1 MKNAFH
7 QVYTNIARE
16 FRGTK
21 GGAMGR
27 GIRCILALGLCVAT
41 SVFADPWMKG
51 QAETSLR
58 YLLKNV
64 SAPGTAAG
72 SVIASPSRG
81 EPMEANYFYFWVRDA
96 ALVMTSVV
104 ELYRSETDA
113 TKKADYATKLED
125 YIKFSRQNQLTANP
139 SDRSPSGRLGEPK
152 FNVDG
157 SAYNSPWGRPQNDGP
172 ALRAI
177 ALIQLANQ
185 WFAEGREQEVRDK
198 LYDSKSPTA
207 SVVKQDLEFVAHHW
221 KETSFD
227 IWEEISGQHFYTRIV
242 HRRAL
247 VEGAKLAD
255 KLGDTGAASFYRQQI
270 KPLEAAIESHWDA
283 RRGLILPTLDRD
295 QGIDY
300 KTSDMD
306 MAVLLGVMHAQGG
319 DGYYS
324 LSDSRVLASMEKYIR
339 RFNVIY
345 PINAKGYG
353 AVAIGRYPE
362 DVYDGYT
369 TGGTGN
375 PWFLTTAAIAEIHY
389 TVAKQIAAS
398 SDPFARDD
406 LNGEFLDAVGAPAR
420 RSYATIEKSDL
431 VRRIHERGDAFLRR
445 ACFHTFPDGHIS
457 EQINRNTGYMQ
468 GARDLTWSYASY
480 LTAFW
485 QR

>member
-1 MKNAFH
+1 
-7 QVYTNIARE
+7 
-16 FRGTK
+16 
-21 GGAMGR
+21 MGR
-27 GIRCILALGLCVAT
+27 GIRCILALGLCIGVSA
-41 SVFADPWMKG
+41 SADPWMKN
-51 QAETSLR
+51 QADTSLR
-58 YLLKNV
+58 YLLKNI

-81 EPMEANYFYFWVRDA
+81 EPMEADYFYFWVRDA
-96 ALVMTSVV
+96 ALVMSTVV
-104 ELYRSETDA
+104 ELYRTETDLA
-113 TKKADYATKLED
+113 KKADYATRLED
-125 YIKFSRQNQLTANP
+125 YVRFSRKNQTTANP
-139 SDRSPSGRLGEPK
+139 SDRLPSGRLGEPK

-157 SAYNSPWGRPQNDGP
+157 SAYNAAWGRPQNDGP

-177 ALIQLANQ
+177 ALIQLANL
-185 WFAEGREQEVRDK
+185 WIAEGRVKEVRAK
-198 LYDSKSPTA
+198 LYDGRLPTT
-207 SVVKQDLEFVAHHW
+207 SVIKEDLEFVAHHW
-221 KETSFD
+221 KDSSFD
-227 IWEEISGQHFYTRIV
+227 IWEEISGQHFYTRLV
-242 HRRAL
+242 HRRAM

-255 KLGDTGAASFYRQQI
+255 KLGDAGAADYYRQQI
-270 KPLEAAIESHWDA
+270 KPLEAAIETHWDS
-283 RRGLILPTLDRD
+283 RKGLILPTLDRD

-300 KTSDMD
+300 KVSDID
-306 MAVLLGVMHAQGG
+306 MAVLLAVMHAQGA

-324 LSDSRVLASMEKYIR
+324 LRDSRVLASMEKYIR

-345 PINAKGYG
+345 PINAKGFG

-389 TVAKQIAAS
+389 TVAKQLAAS
-398 SDPFARDD
+398 TAPFVRDG
-406 LNGEFLDAVGAPAR
+406 LNYEFLDAVGAPTRADYR
-420 RSYATIEKSDL
+420 GFDKSDL

-445 ACFHTFPDGHIS
+445 ACFHTLPDGHIS
-457 EQINRNTGYMQ
+457 EQINRNTGFMQ